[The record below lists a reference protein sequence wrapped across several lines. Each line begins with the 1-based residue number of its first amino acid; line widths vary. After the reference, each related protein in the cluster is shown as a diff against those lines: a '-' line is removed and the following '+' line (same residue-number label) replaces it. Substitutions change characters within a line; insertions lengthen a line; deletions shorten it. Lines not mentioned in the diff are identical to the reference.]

1 MPLLGLL
8 WEFLILE
15 SMIRQSE
22 ILLADDIDVTVFSQ
36 SCFWIKHCVS
46 NVTVKKKRLYSDG
59 IWILRHYF
67 HEISHLHSLRYSCR
81 HSYFLE
87 LCCLLVT
94 YLTFFNIRVCFRLR
108 HKTLAHFMTCVP
120 WGSKGVYAIPFPSRF
135 TVVKK
140 KCFAWTDFFLMFFF

>member
-1 MPLLGLL
+1 MKSCRAVIELNSPLLGLL
-8 WEFLILE
+8 WEFLILK
-15 SMIRQSE
+15 STIQQSE
-22 ILLADDIDVTVFSQ
+22 ILLVDYIYVTVFSQ
-36 SCFWIKHCVS
+36 SCFRIKHYVS
-46 NVTVKKKRLYSDG
+46 NVTVKKKKRLYLDG
-59 IWILRHYF
+59 IWILKHYF

-120 WGSKGVYAIPFPSRF
+120 WGSKGVYAIPFTSRF
-135 TVVKK
+135 TLL
-140 KCFAWTDFFLMFFF
+140 W